1 MTATNKI
8 IIITGL
14 FLISGC
20 QQIQSG
26 INGID
31 SSIQSL
37 NQKLSHNS
45 DDKNINKSEDFTTAQ
60 SINGLKEICTNY
72 AGNPMN
78 AEKKW
83 IGKTISMRNAK
94 IIRVSEFNS
103 AKTMG
108 ANVHSEYG
116 ILFKTTDTNKC
127 MGRLHIKYYSGL
139 ENDVMRLK
147 KGSPIN
153 FSAKV
158 NAFYDLNNWS
168 EYTAT
173 EGSSTVV
180 DLTGLISNQ

>member
-20 QQIQSG
+20 QQIQRG

-45 DDKNINKSEDFTTAQ
+45 DDKNINKSEDFTTTQ
-60 SINGLKEICTNY
+60 SINGLKEICTDY
-72 AGNPMN
+72 TGNTMY

-116 ILFKTTDTNKC
+116 ILFKTSGTNKC
-127 MGRLHIKYYSGL
+127 LGRLHIRYYSGL
-139 ENDVMRLK
+139 ENDIMRLK
-147 KGSPIN
+147 KGGSVDL
-153 FSAKV
+153 SAKV
-158 NAFYDLNNWS
+158 NGFSDLSNWS
-168 EYTAT
+168 EYTSS
-173 EGSSTVV
+173 EGSPTVV
-180 DLTGLISNQ
+180 DLTGVISNQ